1 MLAGSQSKDEL
12 QSQRQMSLHIQ
23 RLGALGR
30 QGNVSYVSKQE
41 LLQTMVMQ
49 WVRQARM
56 LQLVM
61 PSQLQL
67 RPQNLAR
74 RWNAGREA

>member
-1 MLAGSQSKDEL
+1 
-12 QSQRQMSLHIQ
+12 MSLHIQ

-30 QGNVSYVSKQE
+30 QGNVSYVSKHE
-41 LLQTMVMQ
+41 LLQTMIMQ
-49 WVRQARM
+49 RVRQARM
-56 LQLVM
+56 LQLAM

-67 RPQNLAR
+67 RPQNLAC